1 MKLSRRKFN
10 YALLAFLM
18 LAVEIAIYNIWVR
31 SMDTDQGLIL
41 VSATSACVFFLEL
54 FIWKRLTGELLSP
67 YIVFFVVLFIFCC
80 GQSLGWIFGVEM
92 GDRDL
97 WNRSTY
103 GMTHELLL
111 QGMYYSMIGI
121 TCFFIGSIVGKKID
135 THNDICTYI
144 SSESVISAYKNIGKI
159 MLVLCVP
166 AFLAITL
173 QNIVAVSAS
182 GYLAYY
188 DVSASRSTIMKIAN
202 QIAEFYQPCLLI
214 LLIAYR
220 EKKHIRI
227 SILIAMLIDVLASLY
242 VGGRS
247 GAFMT
252 LLGII
257 VAYHYFIKPFTRK
270 QIILG
275 GIAGYFAMA
284 MSNAIS
290 ISRVDSGRSILD
302 FIVGIFS
309 GTNVISEFI
318 GELGWNLTS
327 ICWTMKLVPSSYPF
341 RYGMSYLVSLLTLIP
356 SSFFGGKHPIVT
368 WANLGDWLQSSLG
381 LTSGPGYTMVAESYI
396 NFGWFGVLAL
406 FVEGIIIAKAIARV
420 DRRNTENNLLG
431 STFQVITIMTVMK
444 SLTRASVSSAMRTIL
459 LVIVPLYIIIKLSLR
474 KSIDE

>member
-1 MKLSRRKFN
+1 MKVSRSKFN
-10 YALLAFLM
+10 YVLMVSLM
-18 LAVEIAIYNIWVR
+18 LVVEIVIYNVWVKGM
-31 SMDTDQGLIL
+31 STDQGLVL
-41 VSATSACVFFLEL
+41 VSATSACVFFIEL
-54 FIWKRLTGELLSP
+54 FIWNRLTGELISP
-67 YIVFFVVLFIFCC
+67 YIVFFIVLYIFCC
-80 GQSLGWIFGVEM
+80 GQSLGWIFGIEM
-92 GDRDL
+92 GERDL
-97 WNRSTY
+97 WNRSSY
-103 GMTHELLL
+103 GITHELLL

-121 TCFFIGSIVGKKID
+121 TCFFIGSIMGQKID
-135 THNDICTYI
+135 SYNEFCTYI
-144 SSESVISAYKNIGKI
+144 DSESVISAYKNIGKI
-159 MLVLCVP
+159 MLILCVP

-188 DVSASRSTIMKIAN
+188 DVSSSRSTIMKVAN
-202 QIAEFYQPCLLI
+202 QIAEYYQPCLLI
-214 LLIAYR
+214 LLIAHR

-227 SILIAMLIDVLASLY
+227 FILIAMLLDVLTSLY

-290 ISRVDSGRSILD
+290 ISRVESGRSVTD
-302 FIVGIFS
+302 FIAGIFN

-327 ICWTMKLVPSSYPF
+327 ICWTMDLVPSSYPY

-396 NFGWFGVLAL
+396 NFGWFGALAL
-406 FVEGIIIAKAIARV
+406 VVEGIIIAKVIARV
-420 DRRNTENNLLG
+420 DRKNTEKNLLG
-431 STFQVITIMTVMK
+431 STFQVIIIMTVMK
-444 SLTRASVSSAMRTIL
+444 SLTRASVSAAMRTIL
-459 LVIVPLYIIIKLSLR
+459 LVIIPLYIIIKLSL
-474 KSIDE
+474 KKK